1 MSGYAT
7 ATSLVLTAVSTVAS
21 MAAASEQQAAQ
32 KRAQDYQ
39 AKVAQA
45 NANYEAAIAQKN
57 QEMAEEQARAQR
69 KEGYD
74 AAQKKRLETAQLIG
88 KQRAAQAGSGA
99 QVDFGS
105 NLDLNLDAQEK
116 GEMDALAEYQKGL
129 NAAYNTEIEA
139 WNIGQKGDAYRAA
152 ASNISN
158 QPTKTG
164 SSLLAGI
171 AAGASGVSTALGG
184 LNKAFSNGWGIGSK
198 QTVVGTFT
206 NYNGGNGFKP
216 TTFSAK
222 LVGKA

>member
-99 QVDFGS
+99 IVDFGS

-139 WNIGQKGDAYRAA
+139 WNLGQKGDAYRAA
-152 ASNISN
+152 ASNIAN

-164 SSLLAGI
+164 SSLLAGV

-184 LNKAFSNGWGIGSK
+184 LGNAFGNGWGIGKST
-198 QTVVGTFT
+198 TVVGNITGQSL
-206 NYNGGNGFKP
+206 GGFNRPASVVSK
-216 TTFSAK
+216 
-222 LVGKA
+222 VVR